1 MKRRNAVH
9 IFRGI
14 TIVILSIAVAAV
26 IVMLLWNALI
36 PSIIGWSTINY
47 WQAAGLLILCRILF
61 KGFGFPHPA
70 NTFRFNKEHIEM
82 HDRMKYMTW
91 DEKRAYIRSRM
102 AKFHEQEAHE

>member
-47 WQAAGLLILCRILF
+47 WQAPGLLTYAAFYSRDSVSLIPQTLSVSTKSILKC
-61 KGFGFPHPA
+61 
-70 NTFRFNKEHIEM
+70 TTE
-82 HDRMKYMTW
+82 
-91 DEKRAYIRSRM
+91 
-102 AKFHEQEAHE
+102 

>member
-47 WQAAGLLILCRILF
+47 WQAAGLLILCRIYSRDSVSSSR
-61 KGFGFPHPA
+61 KHFP
-70 NTFRFNKEHIEM
+70 FQQ
-82 HDRMKYMTW
+82 
-91 DEKRAYIRSRM
+91 RAY
-102 AKFHEQEAHE
+102 

>member
-26 IVMLLWNALI
+26 IVML
-36 PSIIGWSTINY
+36 
-47 WQAAGLLILCRILF
+47 LCRILF

-82 HDRMKYMTW
+82 HDRMKHMTW

>member
-1 MKRRNAVH
+1 MKKRFFIISLFWVLA
-9 IFRGI
+9 
-14 TIVILSIAVAAV
+14 IAAFGA
-26 IVMLLWNALI
+26 IVMLLWNFVVPGVLGLA
-36 PSIIGWSTINY
+36 TINF
-47 WQAAGLLILCRILF
+47 WQAAGLLIRCRILL

-82 HDRMKYMTW
+82 HDRMKHMTW

>member
-47 WQAAGLLILCRILF
+47 WQAAGLLILCLHFIQGIR
-61 KGFGFPHPA
+61 FPSSRKHFP
-70 NTFRFNKEHIEM
+70 FQQ
-82 HDRMKYMTW
+82 
-91 DEKRAYIRSRM
+91 RAY
-102 AKFHEQEAHE
+102 

>member
-47 WQAAGLLILCRILF
+47 WQVSLIPQTLSVSTKSIL
-61 KGFGFPHPA
+61 KC
-70 NTFRFNKEHIEM
+70 TTE
-82 HDRMKYMTW
+82 
-91 DEKRAYIRSRM
+91 
-102 AKFHEQEAHE
+102 